1 MSDNTEVMKKLK
13 YFFTFHRNTASALQ
27 QHTLYER
34 TMATTTQ
41 HTPTDTDNTSFGI
54 GRMSDE
60 EYEGEFSNG
69 GGGESSTPRP
79 GTSDNAAATR
89 TASRAI
95 WSFSQAAKASAVEI
109 KRKRSPK
116 SRTDY
121 RMAANV
127 VIQRAF
133 SVLEKRLCEQ
143 RNSESPPPNV
153 MSEAGFSLLKQAIE
167 NFRVRIVVHDS
178 MTREELKQAQVKCV
192 EDLAKFTETV
202 KEFGLIPPS
211 FTERNATFIQT
222 CLAKKEDL
230 IHLNAAISAEIRR
243 MTQQNERVPSQHA
256 EIARSSGITLQNVL
270 SAQTIRRRFLSL
282 NALTRAIREDLQ
294 AFLTQDH
301 RSDDRATVVQQIKDS
316 CMAAKK
322 KH

>member
-1 MSDNTEVMKKLK
+1 
-13 YFFTFHRNTASALQ
+13 
-27 QHTLYER
+27 
-34 TMATTTQ
+34 MATTTQ

-69 GGGESSTPRP
+69 GSDECSTPRP
-79 GTSDNAAATR
+79 GTSDNAATHRAA
-89 TASRAI
+89 ASRAI
-95 WSFSQAAKASAVEI
+95 WSFSQAAKASAVEM

-133 SVLEKRLCEQ
+133 SVLEKKLCEQ

-153 MSEAGFSLLKQAIE
+153 MSEAGFSLLKQAIG

-178 MTREELKQAQVKCV
+178 ITMDELKQMKAKCV
-192 EDLAKFTETV
+192 KDLEQSTATI
-202 KEFGLIPPS
+202 KEFALMPSS
-211 FTERNATFIQT
+211 FTERNGGEFIQT
-222 CLAKKEDL
+222 CLAKNEDL
-230 IHLNAAISAEIRR
+230 AHLERAISDEILR
-243 MTQQNERVPSQHA
+243 NERVPAQHA
-256 EIARSSGITLQNVL
+256 EIARSSGITLQNIL
-270 SAQTIRRRFLSL
+270 SAQTIRRRFMSL
-282 NALTRAIREDLQ
+282 NALTRAIRGDLQ
-294 AFLTQDH
+294 AFLTQDL

>member
-1 MSDNTEVMKKLK
+1 MMKKLK

-41 HTPTDTDNTSFGI
+41 HTPTDKDNTSFGI

-69 GGGESSTPRP
+69 GGESSTPRP

-89 TASRAI
+89 AASRAI

-133 SVLEKRLCEQ
+133 SALEKRLCEQ
-143 RNSESPPPNV
+143 RNSACPHPDV
-153 MSEAGFSLLKQAIE
+153 MSEEDFGLLKQAIG

-192 EDLAKFTETV
+192 EDLAKSTETV
-202 KEFGLIPPS
+202 KEFGLMPPS

-230 IHLNAAISAEIRR
+230 IHLNTAISAEIRR

-256 EIARSSGITLQNVL
+256 EIARSSGITLQHVL

-282 NALTRAIREDLQ
+282 NALTRAIREELQ
-294 AFLTQDH
+294 AFLTQDL